1 MSKKILSLLPIFTL
15 PAIAV
20 SCNIRND
27 RSRFEYIKS
36 INEPNYIK
44 SVITN
49 SNKPVETDHESLLS
63 APLIRWKTSGKAKF
77 DNLNKKFFSVT
88 NKYLE
93 FELAQKINITL
104 FDGKVIEYSKD
115 SVKPYSKLSDT
126 GIVNVTTDEEGNINN
141 PLFIKHL
148 KNAKK
153 VDFILKDGIHFVDKN
168 GNKTGTLV
176 KNEHFWNSYNYKNN
190 FGELQNITN
199 EYEIEQLKS
208 ESPLTFVN
216 SNSNKSKM
224 DHFVTKVLANNMIFM
239 PLFSTKATDNNALF
253 ASPYILNSFGIDKA
267 VYIKNNFYAK
277 QSFVNDDKTLKKV
290 ILKFN
295 PVPIDEPTF
304 RLQTYN
310 AYRQN
315 LISEASYNLFND
327 AQKEDIENNPKIYG
341 LSFAFTKKSNE
352 NVNKYFYNQNLNKD
366 FEANDAFAK
375 LVFNTYKKDLNRN
388 SFINLYSPRSLTFL
402 NIINNLMNQ
411 YTATMLLGNSAYWN
425 SFMPQSLYFDTEANS
440 GDYLFNLINDINRI
454 RFNYH
459 NGSEFK
465 TKTIEFSDFLNNNL
479 DLKNDSYDGNKI
491 LDVNKQLKT
500 NNWNLFKDLMK
511 KLLDK
516 FYDENNALKS
526 QKIEWV
532 IPVFNQKSLRI
543 DNYYQ
548 KLILFIKALDDRLNP
563 SYEYVGLEE
572 SNYIYS
578 YNSYSLVNNSYAE
591 NLLALLELEN
601 ASILTNIAVLQH
613 YYDKRTDKPPFYD
626 EILKIKKILNEL
638 ISEDWINSI
647 LSSNKALNLKSLL
660 NTYSKDIKTFKSE
673 FINKINSQFNKT
685 EQFALLRSVDDLL
698 IVRQNETNYLFIN
711 DYEKIIVQ
719 YFYTKPLN
727 DAGFTYYQ
735 DIIVFN

>member
-1 MSKKILSLLPIFTL
+1 MSKKILSLLPIVAL
-15 PAIAV
+15 PSLAI

-44 SVITN
+44 NVITN
-49 SNKPVETDHESLLS
+49 SNKPIENDHESLLS

-88 NKYLE
+88 SKYLE

-104 FDGKVIEYSKD
+104 LDDKVVEYSKD

-148 KNAKK
+148 KRAKK
-153 VDFILKDGIHFVDKN
+153 VDFVLKDGIHFVDKN
-168 GNKTGTLV
+168 GNKTGMLV

-190 FGELQNITN
+190 LNELQNITS
-199 EYEIEQLKS
+199 EYGIEQLKA
-208 ESPLTFVN
+208 EAPLTFVN
-216 SNSNKSKM
+216 SNNTKSKM
-224 DHFVTKVLANNMIFM
+224 DHFVTKVLTNNMIFM
-239 PLFSTKATDNNALF
+239 PLFSAETNDSNALF
-253 ASPYILNSFGIDKA
+253 ASPYVINSFGIDKA

-277 QSFVNDDKTLKKV
+277 QLFVKDERTLKKV

-295 PVPIDEPTF
+295 PVPIDEPTY

-327 AQKEDIENNPKIYG
+327 TQKEDIENNPKIYG

-352 NVNKYFYNQNLNKD
+352 NVNKYFYNSNLNKD
-366 FEANDAFAK
+366 FIANDAFSK
-375 LVFNTYKKDLNRN
+375 LVFNTYKTGLNRN

-402 NIINNLMNQ
+402 SIINNLMNQ
-411 YTATMLLGNSAYWN
+411 YTATKLLGNNTYWN
-425 SFMPQSLYFDTEANS
+425 SFMPQSLYFDTESNS
-440 GDYLFNLINDINRI
+440 DDYLFNLINDINRI

-459 NGSEFK
+459 NDGEFK

-491 LDVNKQLKT
+491 LDVDKQLKT
-500 NNWNLFKDLMK
+500 SNWNLFKYLMK

-516 FYDENNALKS
+516 FYEENSELQS

-532 IPVFNQKSLRI
+532 IPIFSQKSQRI

-548 KLILFIKALDDRLNP
+548 KLISFIKSLDSRLNP
-563 SYEYVGLEE
+563 SYKYVSPDE
-572 SNYIYS
+572 SNYLYS
-578 YNSYSLVNNSYAE
+578 YNSYALVNNSYAE
-591 NLLALLELEN
+591 NLFALLDLEN
-601 ASILTNIAVLQH
+601 SSILTNIAVLQH
-613 YYDKRTDKPPFYD
+613 YYDKKMNKPPFYED
-626 EILKIKKILNEL
+626 ILKIDKILKKL
-638 ISEDWINSI
+638 ISQNWAASI
-647 LSSNKALNLKSLL
+647 LSSDKSLNLSSLL

-698 IVRQNETNYLFIN
+698 IVRQNETNYLFTN

-735 DIIVFN
+735 DIIVFS